1 MICDNISEYNNDI
14 QLKKAEKKYL
24 EAPRAS
30 LKVGW

>member
-1 MICDNISEYNNDI
+1 MICDNIYEYKDDI
-14 QLKKAEKKYL
+14 QLKKVEKKFL